1 MEINYFSPSF
11 LVPAVLTIAML
22 CIPITV
28 ITDGRLS
35 LFKTLLISIF
45 VYTLI
50 IFIGFPPA

>member
-1 MEINYFSPSF
+1 MEINYLSASF
-11 LVPAVLTIAML
+11 LAPALLTILML

-50 IFIGFPPA
+50 IFLSFPPA